1 MPELISLKSFG
12 MAASSAGEAKELSN
26 SHGPRLFSAASMAL
40 LAILLLSPVAY
51 AQIVPGSAPPE
62 PRSEPDTRTPAA
74 QAAENYDAKGVR
86 VGSFML
92 FPTMELDEAFN
103 DNIYASSAATGRT
116 GSFIQIVKPSV
127 ELRSD
132 WSNHML
138 NFFARGGFGFYS
150 ADSTQNFQD
159 FSVGANGRVDI
170 QRNWNVYGGGSF
182 SRGHEELGTPN
193 TATGTFQPNIYNQL
207 SANVGY
213 FQQLGFFKVTLDGR
227 LDNYNYQNNA
237 NGPAQGVILNSDRNR
252 TEFRESLRLGYEFI
266 RGLELWARGSLNQRR
281 YDSGV
286 DSSGFDRNSTGWDG
300 VVGLALDF
308 GGITAI
314 EVFGGYIEQDYADGR
329 FQTVRVPT
337 FGLTGYWRPLRELL
351 VKPFVKRTV
360 DDTALATASGYLS
373 TAAGVDVDYNLR
385 PNVKLSGHG
394 DYSIADY
401 QAASDS
407 SNRYDQ
413 YVTLRASVLYY
424 PTANFFVGPSYQLVH
439 RSSNQFNSDY
449 DQNLIMLRLGAQL

>member
-1 MPELISLKSFG
+1 M
-12 MAASSAGEAKELSN
+12 
-26 SHGPRLFSAASMAL
+26 
-40 LAILLLSPVAY
+40 
-51 AQIVPGSAPPE
+51 
-62 PRSEPDTRTPAA
+62 
-74 QAAENYDAKGVR
+74 
-86 VGSFML
+86 
-92 FPTMELDEAFN
+92 
-103 DNIYASSAATGRT
+103 
-116 GSFIQIVKPSV
+116 
-127 ELRSD
+127 
-132 WSNHML
+132 
-138 NFFARGGFGFYS
+138 
-150 ADSTQNFQD
+150 
-159 FSVGANGRVDI
+159 
-170 QRNWNVYGGGSF
+170 
-182 SRGHEELGTPN
+182 
-193 TATGTFQPNIYNQL
+193 
-207 SANVGY
+207 
-213 FQQLGFFKVTLDGR
+213 
-227 LDNYNYQNNA
+227 
-237 NGPAQGVILNSDRNR
+237 
-252 TEFRESLRLGYEFI
+252 
-266 RGLELWARGSLNQRR
+266 
-281 YDSGV
+281 

-424 PTANFFVGPSYQLVH
+424 PTANFFVGPSYQFVH

>member
-1 MPELISLKSFG
+1 MPELVSLKSFG
-12 MAASSAGEAKELSN
+12 
-26 SHGPRLFSAASMAL
+26 LFSIASTAL
-40 LAILLLSPVAY
+40 LVALFASPGAY
-51 AQIVPGSAPPE
+51 AQMVPGSAPPA
-62 PRSEPDTRTPAA
+62 PRQEPDTRTPAA

-86 VGSFML
+86 VGSFLL

-116 GSFIQIVKPSV
+116 SSFIQIAKPSV
-127 ELRSD
+127 ELHSD

-138 NFFARGGFGFYS
+138 NLFARGAFGFYS

-193 TATGTFQPNIYNQL
+193 TVTGTFQPNVYNQL
-207 SANVGY
+207 SANIGY
-213 FQQLGFFKVTLDGR
+213 FQQLGLFKVTLDSR
-227 LDNYNYQNNA
+227 LDNFNYQNNG
-237 NGPAQGVILNSDRNR
+237 NGPAQGVILNSDRDR
-252 TEFRESLRLGYEFI
+252 TEFRESARFGYEFL
-266 RGLELWARGSLNQRR
+266 RGLELWTRGSLNQRR

-286 DSSGFDRNSTGWDG
+286 DSQGFNRNSTGWDG

-308 GGITAI
+308 GGITAV

-329 FQTVRVPT
+329 FQTVRAPT

-351 VKPFVKRTV
+351 VKPFVRRTV
-360 DDTALATASGYLS
+360 DDTALSTASGFIN
-373 TAAGVDVDYNLR
+373 TAAGMDVDYDLR

-401 QAASDS
+401 QAASNS

-413 YVTLRASVLYY
+413 YVTLRASILYY
-424 PTANFFVGPSYQLVH
+424 PTANFFVGPSYQFVH
-439 RSSNQFNSDY
+439 RSSNQYNSDY